1 MSLFF
6 SASVQMGVPGVALGL
21 AWTQVG
27 GKVRSQGFWDSIRLD
42 LILNRSSPPIQVM
55 VVEASKVPTQG
66 SREGKLK
73 LTGQVGFLAAAKLN
87 IHIENSAWICHAGI
101 CRACSLL
108 DQVENISQHFPNYS
122 KEPRQAAGA
131 GGK

>member
-1 MSLFF
+1 
-6 SASVQMGVPGVALGL
+6 MGVPGVALGL

-55 VVEASKVPTQG
+55 VVEASKVPAQG

-108 DQVENISQHFPNYS
+108 DQVENISEHFPNYS
-122 KEPRQAAGA
+122 
-131 GGK
+131 